1 MSLDTVE
8 LDICSAI
15 QTLIAAAIP
24 RVQAPQPNDYPT
36 AIDTVNGQPFAMT
49 WPGNG
54 DDWQKGAG
62 YSQGERTYRVLVFL
76 DPVAQSDIPSHAVAG
91 MLLLR
96 QFKNLFIKSTNTP
109 LINPGAFQ
117 ATMESGPTGGHMT
130 DAGLTPTLS
139 FGGRAWFGFELA
151 IQVRWQGAQI

>member
-15 QTLIAAAIP
+15 QTLIASTIP
-24 RVQAPQPNDYPT
+24 SVQAPQPHDYPT

-62 YSQGERTYRVLVFL
+62 YSQGTRTYRVLVFL

-96 QFKNLFIKSTNTP
+96 QFKNLFIKSINTP

-117 ATMESGPTGGHMT
+117 ATMESGPSGGHMT
-130 DAGLTPTLS
+130 DAGLVPTLS
-139 FGGRAWFGFELA
+139 FGGRPWFGFELA
-151 IQVRWQGAQI
+151 IAVRWNGAQL

>member
-15 QTLIAAAIP
+15 QALIAAAIP
-24 RVQAPQPNDYPT
+24 SVQAPQPQQYPT

-54 DDWQKGAG
+54 DDWQKGGG

-96 QFKNLFIKSTNTP
+96 QMKNLFIKSLNSN
-109 LINPGAFQ
+109 LIEPPAFQ
-117 ATMESGPTGGHMT
+117 ATLESGPDGAHMS
-130 DAGLTPTLS
+130 DAGLVPTLS

-151 IQVRWQGAQI
+151 IHVRWNGAQL